1 MQQGGGLSVHIT
13 ISTSRFL
20 KEYPLPKKL
29 TVAQYTL
36 TLWTHVYPAGL
47 RYAPAAAGP
56 NYVDKLKKTREL
68 QGASP
73 PSKGKAGA
81 PHWHPTLRGFHP
93 ALLLTPRRPAPG
105 VPLDTGVPGRP
116 PLRSGG
122 GRA

>member
-56 NYVDKLKKTREL
+56 KRAYSLTHTRWDRDEVAGNTSGHL
-68 QGASP
+68 AS
-73 PSKGKAGA
+73 S
-81 PHWHPTLRGFHP
+81 LRTNSIY
-93 ALLLTPRRPAPG
+93 LC
-105 VPLDTGVPGRP
+105 
-116 PLRSGG
+116 
-122 GRA
+122 